1 MKKFIALLIIS
12 SSLWACSKESS
23 STTNGN
29 SNATDSIRYVV
40 NTTNAQNWSGYY
52 LDENNQKVN
61 VTDKPS
67 GWEIIIVNKA
77 PKPRPIEVSAIV
89 MAQNPGDTFS
99 VETKIFV
106 KTGQIA
112 FHYYKGISK
121 LAEASTSKAT
131 LE

>member
-1 MKKFIALLIIS
+1 MKKFVALLIIS
-12 SSLWACSKESS
+12 SAFWACSKESS
-23 STTNGN
+23 TTTNSN
-29 SNATDSIRYVV
+29 NNATDSIRYVV

-121 LAEASTSKAT
+121 LAETSTSKAT